1 VGPALAVGPQLPIF
15 DPTGTGLMNPAEA
28 ARAAEELGFDIA
40 FVGDHLAFNPPWL
53 ECIACLAAASASTTR
68 LMLGTSVL
76 LAAMREPA
84 WLAKQI
90 ATLQFLSGGRLLLGV
105 GVGGENPAEW
115 EAVGVPVRERGRRT
129 DAFLEALPRL
139 LEGRP
144 ARVGAPVD
152 LPIPELRPAAEPP
165 PLWIGGRSDAAL
177 RRAARFADGWLG
189 AFVDA
194 DGVPSHRERLGEL
207 AREAGHTEA
216 PRIGLS
222 VFINVCDD
230 IVRGREE
237 AREYFE
243 GLYRLPLERVERYCL
258 IGPPEHVVEGLV
270 RYVEAGVSLFTLVAV
285 APRPFAQY
293 EALAAVRAALL
304 GAVGAV
310 PLGLGRPLGCWE

>member
-1 VGPALAVGPQLPIF
+1 MGPALALGPQLPIF
-15 DPTGTGLMNPAEA
+15 DPAGTGLMNPAEA

-40 FVGDHLAFNPPWL
+40 FVGDHLSFNPPWL

-68 LMLGTSVL
+68 LLLGTSVV

-139 LEGRP
+139 LEGR
-144 ARVGAPVD
+144 AGRVGPPVD

-165 PLWIGGRSDAAL
+165 TLWIGGRADAAL

-194 DGVPSHRERLGEL
+194 DGIPRQRERLGEL
-207 AREAGHTEA
+207 AREAGRAEA

-222 VFINVCDD
+222 VFINVCDE
-230 IVRGREE
+230 IARGREE
-237 AREYFE
+237 AGEYFG

-258 IGPPEHVVEGLV
+258 IGPPEHVVEGLI

-285 APRPFAQY
+285 APHPFAQY
-293 EALAAVRAALL
+293 EALAGVRAALL

-310 PLGLGRPLGCWE
+310 PLELRRPLGCWE